1 MSNIV
6 YEFKDQKIKE
16 YLGDINYF
24 LEQRNLENMREV
36 EKKDIIKK
44 EVATSTAKV
53 SYEDQK
59 KNKTLQNRLSKV
71 ESNIKQLEIDIQND
85 DKALASNYDKH
96 IEDASFFIAY
106 NKKKAELDKLLE
118 EWEQVQLEIDNA

>member
-1 MSNIV
+1 V
-6 YEFKDQKIKE
+6 
-16 YLGDINYF
+16 
-24 LEQRNLENMREV
+24 V
-36 EKKDIIKK
+36 KK
-44 EVATSTAKV
+44 EVAANNTKV

-96 IEDASFFIAY
+96 IEDASFFMAY